1 LQKISV
7 AIKIIQKP
15 IMILLDGKKIAGKL
29 LNEIKKEIKE
39 KKLQLKLAVILVG
52 ENSVSEIF
60 IREKEKACQKVGIDF
75 ELFKFP
81 SIIAPETLERE
92 IKKIVDNPENSG
104 IVIQLPL
111 PKDLNVQEILNLI
124 PSEKD
129 IDVLSEKSI
138 RKFKR
143 GELKILPPVV
153 EGIKIIL
160 EEYKISLKDK
170 KTVIVGAGRLV
181 GKPLSFWLKREG
193 VEFSIIDEKTKNI
206 SARIKEADIVIS
218 GVGKK
223 GLIKGG
229 MIKNGAIVIDAGS
242 SCEKD
247 KISGDVDFKSVSQ
260 KASYITPVPGGI
272 GPLTVACLLKNLVKM
287 NKK

>member
-92 IKKIVDNPENSG
+92 IKKIVNSPENSG

-111 PKDLNVQEILNLI
+111 PKNINAQEILNLI

-138 RKFKR
+138 RK
-143 GELKILPPVV
+143 
-153 EGIKIIL
+153 
-160 EEYKISLKDK
+160 
-170 KTVIVGAGRLV
+170 LV